1 MTHPHPLIH
10 PTFCYMHVLI
20 SYNVAYVQHEIN
32 TTKFEL
38 SLDML
43 FFLSETKFL
52 IVVCMHSLAVFQ
64 IDQVLS
70 VYQHAWSAQH
80 ALQQRHYQYCTQHTY
95 RYKIPKFSFL
105 AIQVYVIQ
113 FDYH

>member
-1 MTHPHPLIH
+1 MGYLLKFDIDVYLFMNFNTASKSVGMEFIHMTHPHPLIH

-43 FFLSETKFL
+43 FFFF
-52 IVVCMHSLAVFQ
+52 IRNQ
-64 IDQVLS
+64 IS
-70 VYQHAWSAQH
+70 N
-80 ALQQRHYQYCTQHTY
+80 
-95 RYKIPKFSFL
+95 
-105 AIQVYVIQ
+105 
-113 FDYH
+113 

>member
-10 PTFCYMHVLI
+10 PTFCYMYVLI
-20 SYNVAYVQHEIN
+20 SYNVAYVQHEIK

-52 IVVCMHSLAVFQ
+52 I
-64 IDQVLS
+64 
-70 VYQHAWSAQH
+70 
-80 ALQQRHYQYCTQHTY
+80 R
-95 RYKIPKFSFL
+95 
-105 AIQVYVIQ
+105 
-113 FDYH
+113 

>member
-10 PTFCYMHVLI
+10 PTFCYMYVLI

-43 FFLSETKFL
+43 FFFLSETKFL
-52 IVVCMHSLAVFQ
+52 I
-64 IDQVLS
+64 
-70 VYQHAWSAQH
+70 
-80 ALQQRHYQYCTQHTY
+80 R
-95 RYKIPKFSFL
+95 
-105 AIQVYVIQ
+105 
-113 FDYH
+113 